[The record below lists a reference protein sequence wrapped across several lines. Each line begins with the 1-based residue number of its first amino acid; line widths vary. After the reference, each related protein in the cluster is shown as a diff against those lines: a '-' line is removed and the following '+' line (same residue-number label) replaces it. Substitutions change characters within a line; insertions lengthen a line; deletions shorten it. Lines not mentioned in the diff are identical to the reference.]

1 MVLGIAITGGGVG
14 DEGKGKVTDYLVHK
28 ASTKIL
34 HPCLDPE
41 NLPILVERYQGGA
54 NAGHTVYKDEEELKL
69 HSVPS
74 GIVSPHTFNLM
85 GEKMFINPRKVY
97 LEIQELREKK
107 VQISPYNLGIS
118 ATAHVT
124 LDYHL
129 QEDQEAFRLANH
141 TSTGNGIKQ
150 TSADKQNRTGIR
162 FVEFLDHRLMVDC
175 LKKKFPQGM
184 PGGKSFEEFSH
195 SYDKERETL
204 APYVVQ
210 QQEVRKKHGS
220 HFWFGE
226 GAQGFALC
234 VDSGFYP
241 GTTSSNPAE
250 PPRLADYIFSVFKLY
265 FSSVGIGDRP
275 FITQMDLSLE
285 KILRDKW
292 KERGATT
299 GKDRNLGW
307 FDIPQARY
315 AIDASLIDFLVGT
328 CGDRLQDLHEL
339 GIKPKIAVAYRL
351 GGKTYE
357 AWDISFH
364 KRNALYEAKPILEEH
379 SSWDRFVLEDGSLH
393 PNAEKFI
400 RRIEELLGK
409 KFILMSKGCRRD
421 EIIEY
426 QNPLALPP
434 RRG

>member
-1 MVLGIAITGGGVG
+1 M
-14 DEGKGKVTDYLVHK
+14 
-28 ASTKIL
+28 
-34 HPCLDPE
+34 
-41 NLPILVERYQGGA
+41 
-54 NAGHTVYKDEEELKL
+54 
-69 HSVPS
+69 
-74 GIVSPHTFNLM
+74 
-85 GEKMFINPRKVY
+85 
-97 LEIQELREKK
+97 
-107 VQISPYNLGIS
+107 
-118 ATAHVT
+118 
-124 LDYHL
+124 
-129 QEDQEAFRLANH
+129 
-141 TSTGNGIKQ
+141 
-150 TSADKQNRTGIR
+150 
-162 FVEFLDHRLMVDC
+162 
-175 LKKKFPQGM
+175 
-184 PGGKSFEEFSH
+184 
-195 SYDKERETL
+195 
-204 APYVVQ
+204 
-210 QQEVRKKHGS
+210 
-220 HFWFGE
+220 
-226 GAQGFALC
+226 
-234 VDSGFYP
+234 
-241 GTTSSNPAE
+241 
-250 PPRLADYIFSVFKLY
+250 
-265 FSSVGIGDRP
+265 GIGTDR
-275 FITQMDLSLE
+275 SLPKWIYPR